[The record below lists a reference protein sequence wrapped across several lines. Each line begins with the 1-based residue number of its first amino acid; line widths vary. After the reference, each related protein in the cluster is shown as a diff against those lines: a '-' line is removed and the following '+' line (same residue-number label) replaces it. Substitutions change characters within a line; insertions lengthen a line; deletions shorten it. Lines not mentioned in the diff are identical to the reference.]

1 MEDDSWARAPMPETG
16 SLLSVEMKRRTT
28 AGGSMLF
35 TRRTGPLPRP
45 RRRGAFTAG
54 GGVLLTRRTGLLSS
68 AETKRRIYRGQW
80 RAPHAAEWSAAF
92 GGDEEAHLPRAV
104 VCSSLG
110 GSPSPHTEADA
121 RRV

>member
-1 MEDDSWARAPMPETG
+1 MEDDSWAWDLVPETG

-35 TRRTGPLPRP
+35 TWRTGPLP
-45 RRRGAFTAG
+45 
-54 GGVLLTRRTGLLSS
+54 S
-68 AETKRRIYRGQW
+68 AETKRRIYHGRW
-80 RAPHAAEWSAAF
+80 RAFHAADWSAAF
-92 GGDEEAHLPRAV
+92 DRNEEAYLLRAVACSSRGGDEEAHLPRAV